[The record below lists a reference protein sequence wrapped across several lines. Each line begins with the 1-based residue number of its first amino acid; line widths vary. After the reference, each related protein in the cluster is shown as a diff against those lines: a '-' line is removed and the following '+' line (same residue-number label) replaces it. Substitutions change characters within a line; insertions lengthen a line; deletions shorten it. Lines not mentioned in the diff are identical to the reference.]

1 MSKLAKFAQDVGTD
15 IKNIRITIGNMSSL
29 TTTEK
34 NNLVGALNELAA
46 LINAGGSIS
55 GSQVDTKISQAIA
68 TFEAKIMGGHVAEEL
83 DTLREIATKIGDIV
97 SKDATQDALLQTL
110 STLDTRLQALEQ
122 VEAVDYLAAYTTA
135 RDS

>member
-1 MSKLAKFAQDVGTD
+1 MSKLTQFAQAVGTD
-15 IKNIRITIGNMSSL
+15 IKNIKTTIGNMSSL

-46 LINAGGSIS
+46 LINNSGSIS

-68 TFEAKIMGGHVAEEL
+68 TFEAKIMGGQVAEEL
-83 DTLREIATKIGDIV
+83 DTLREIATKIGEIV

-110 STLDTRLQALEQ
+110 NTLDTRLQALEQ